1 MKYYVCPK
9 TAGQTVGTVICERQG
24 IPTNMEGVV
33 VVDLPK
39 NDGGFWVKSRS
50 KNYPVAAVAR
60 AIAAGQINIDDLE
73 EEK

>member
-9 TAGQTVGTVICERQG
+9 TAGQNVGTVICETVG
-24 IPTNMEGVV
+24 VPTNMDGVITV
-33 VVDLPK
+33 ELPK
-39 NDGGFWVKSRS
+39 NNGGFFVKSRS

-60 AIAAGQINIDDLE
+60 AIAAGQLTVEDLE